1 MKSPIHHPRCIQ
13 PAAASASHGTGT
25 TLRLHHHRRRQQSEL
40 PTSQRRHRRPQFST
54 SNLRL
59 TPTKGPQA
67 TTINQ
72 YPNSNNSLTT
82 VLVAITMLRRAQ
94 ITSPSTLL
102 PLPLC
107 EYFLLVKTIQL
118 VNHTF
123 NTEVCPSRVLKAGM
137 HSEPS
142 ANVFTGPPSLS
153 NSCMW
158 HSSIPVRRLPHHRH
172 PCRLRGHRRA
182 LPRPPQ

>member
-13 PAAASASHGTGT
+13 PMVASASHGTGMI
-25 TLRLHHHRRRQQSEL
+25 LRLHHHRRRQQSEL
-40 PTSQRRHRRPQFST
+40 PTSQRRHRRPQYST

-82 VLVAITMLRRAQ
+82 VLVAITMLRQAQ

-102 PLPLC
+102 PLPLW
-107 EYFLLVKTIQL
+107 
-118 VNHTF
+118 
-123 NTEVCPSRVLKAGM
+123 
-137 HSEPS
+137 
-142 ANVFTGPPSLS
+142 PPSLS

-158 HSSIPVRRLPHHRH
+158 HSSIPVRRRLPHHRH